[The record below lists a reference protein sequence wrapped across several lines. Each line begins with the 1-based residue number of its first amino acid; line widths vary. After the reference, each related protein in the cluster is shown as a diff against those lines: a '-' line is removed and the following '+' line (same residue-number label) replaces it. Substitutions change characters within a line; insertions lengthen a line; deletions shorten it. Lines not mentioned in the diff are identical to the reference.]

1 MKIIYIHSSYS
12 IREALF
18 TGMTESKK
26 GKAPVI
32 DIHVKTDPPK
42 LSATWAKLVL
52 NINPAKIRSKL

>member
-18 TGMTESKK
+18 TEMTESKK

-32 DIHVKTDPPK
+32 DIHVKTDPQNSM
-42 LSATWAKLVL
+42 LRGL
-52 NINPAKIRSKL
+52 NWSETSTLLK